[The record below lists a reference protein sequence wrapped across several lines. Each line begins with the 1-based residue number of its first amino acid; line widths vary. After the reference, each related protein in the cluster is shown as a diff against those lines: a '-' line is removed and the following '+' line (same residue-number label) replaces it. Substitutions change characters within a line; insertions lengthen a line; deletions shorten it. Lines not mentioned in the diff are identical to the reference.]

1 MIAFDCK
8 SSSLLLL
15 AAAAKCE
22 AVSLKM
28 VANKTQKLQKITK
41 LDVIDV
47 MFITT
52 FPSSRFRVSHF
63 LTLGFGKSVVGGV
76 GPFLYLETVLP
87 LRSILQCEI
96 RLNHIQ
102 S

>member
-1 MIAFDCK
+1 M
-8 SSSLLLL
+8 
-15 AAAAKCE
+15 
-22 AVSLKM
+22 
-28 VANKTQKLQKITK
+28 KLFLSRWSPTKHRNYKKITK

-63 LTLGFGKSVVGGV
+63 LTSRFGKSVVGGV

-96 RLNHIQ
+96 QLNHIQ